1 MNMSTELEEEIFKGK
16 EKIERKDVENFR
28 IKGLEEIAKDMRE
41 HSDWD
46 GVTKVGNVAV
56 RVDRQGK
63 ITQDIL
69 HLLGSSEPKRLDARL
84 VFGKEYGHEDHQ
96 VKVEK
101 VDLSY
106 FRFRGGL
113 RSSFLGSSEFTWS
126 VVRPSKS
133 QPGVWKEVD
142 KAEAFKDGGNP
153 IFMAAVV
160 QPWSGVRLKVDVGIV
175 SSTDLNREGDT
186 THPRFPVV
194 GIYTC
199 FASFGNAEV
208 VKGTGL
214 PTMPYIIDS
223 REVEEEELADLAL
236 PSSWELKQAVYNLF
250 KKVSA
255 PHMKSNMD
263 NLKETMKGDW
273 KKPKVRIG
281 LQTKSDQSLNGQ
293 WFADLI

>member
-113 RSSFLGSSEFTWS
+113 RSAFLGSSEFTWS

-160 QPWSGVRLKVDVGIV
+160 QPWSGARLKVDVGIV

-199 FASFGNAEV
+199 FAS
-208 VKGTGL
+208 T
-214 PTMPYIIDS
+214 
-223 REVEEEELADLAL
+223 
-236 PSSWELKQAVYNLF
+236 
-250 KKVSA
+250 KVSRCGALLSKLHTLGKCPQLRPVYTFGTA
-255 PHMKSNMD
+255 PSQLGHCLLHKTSQELRMLSSVTLNCQ
-263 NLKETMKGDW
+263 
-273 KKPKVRIG
+273 V
-281 LQTKSDQSLNGQ
+281 TKIVMNSGSQL
-293 WFADLI
+293 